1 MADERRRIMIE
12 NAHIFRRNFTGREG
26 MYNQAGQRNFLVS
39 LDEKTA
45 KEMAKDGWNVKFPE
59 ARDEEEDV
67 RDPYIQI
74 NVGYKIRPPRIV
86 MITSTGRVIMTED
99 TVEALDWVDIDTA
112 DLIFTASEWSVN
124 GKSGIKA
131 WLKSLFVTI
140 EEDELERKYQIND
153 PVETAHGEPF

>member
-1 MADERRRIMIE
+1 MPEERRRIMIE

-26 MYNQAGQRNFLVS
+26 MYNQPGQRNFLVS

-59 ARDEEEDV
+59 ARDEDEDA
-67 RDPYIQI
+67 RDPYIQV
-74 NVGYKIRPPRIV
+74 NVGYKIRPPRII
-86 MITSTGRVIMTED
+86 MITSNNRVIMTEEN
-99 TVEALDWVDIDTA
+99 VEALDWVDIAMA

-131 WLKSLFVTI
+131 WLKSLFITI
-140 EEDELERKYQIND
+140 EEDELERKYQINEAAD
-153 PVETAHGEPF
+153 VGI

>member
-26 MYNQAGQRNFLVS
+26 MYNQPGQRNFLVS

-59 ARDEEEDV
+59 PRDEEEDV
-67 RDPYIQI
+67 RDPYIQV
-74 NVGYKIRPPRIV
+74 NVGYKIRPPRII
-86 MITSTGRVIMTED
+86 MITSNNRVIMTEEN
-99 TVEALDWVDIDTA
+99 VEALDWVDIGMA

-124 GKSGIKA
+124 GKTGIKA
-131 WLKSLFVTI
+131 WLKSLFITI
-140 EEDELERKYQIND
+140 EEDELERKYQIN
-153 PVETAHGEPF
+153 ETVNE

>member
-59 ARDEEEDV
+59 ARDEEDDA

-86 MITSTGRVIMTED
+86 MITSTGRVMMTEE
-99 TVEALDWVDIDTA
+99 TVEALDWVDIATA

-153 PVETAHGEPF
+153 TSVPEPF

>member
-1 MADERRRIMIE
+1 MIE

-39 LDEKTA
+39 LDEKIA
-45 KEMAKDGWNVKFPE
+45 REMAKDGWNVKFPE

-99 TVEALDWVDIDTA
+99 TVEALDWVDIATA

-153 PVETAHGEPF
+153 PVDSSGEPF

>member
-1 MADERRRIMIE
+1 MAEERRRIMIE

-59 ARDEEEDV
+59 ARDEEEDA
-67 RDPYIQI
+67 RDPYIQV
-74 NVGYKIRPPRIV
+74 NVGYKIRPPRII
-86 MITSTGRVIMTED
+86 MITSTGRVIMTEEN
-99 TVEALDWVDIDTA
+99 VEALDWVDIAMA

-131 WLKSLFVTI
+131 WLKSLFITI

-153 PVETAHGEPF
+153 NIENARGEPF

>member
-1 MADERRRIMIE
+1 MIE

-59 ARDEEEDV
+59 ARDEEEDA
-67 RDPYIQI
+67 RDPYIQV
-74 NVGYKIRPPRIV
+74 NVGYKIRPPRII
-86 MITSTGRVIMTED
+86 MITSTGRVIMTEEN
-99 TVEALDWVDIDTA
+99 VEALDWVDIAMA

-131 WLKSLFVTI
+131 WLKSLFITI

-153 PVETAHGEPF
+153 NIENARGEPF

>member
-1 MADERRRIMIE
+1 MAEERRRIMIE

-26 MYNQAGQRNFLVS
+26 MYNQPGQRNFLVS

-59 ARDEEEDV
+59 ARDEEEDA
-67 RDPYIQI
+67 RDPYIQV
-74 NVGYKIRPPRIV
+74 NVGYKIRPPRII
-86 MITSTGRVIMTED
+86 MITSTGRVIMTEEN
-99 TVEALDWVDIDTA
+99 VEALDWVDIAMA

-131 WLKSLFVTI
+131 WLKSLFITI

-153 PVETAHGEPF
+153 NVENARGEPF